1 MPAVV
6 GNEDI
11 ADGAGILIAVPALIR
26 RKPRGIRSRD
36 PARCRV
42 IDLLSGHSPIALET
56 PHDPLQVFGNS
67 RAEGFVRKPDEAVR
81 VEIG

>member
-11 ADGAGILIAVPALIR
+11 ADAAGILMAAPALIR
-26 RKPRGIRSRD
+26 RKPRGIRSRN

-42 IDLLSGHSPIALET
+42 IDLLPGHSPIALET
-56 PHDPLQVFGNS
+56 PHVRLQIFGNS
-67 RAEGFVRKPDEAVR
+67 RAEGFVRKPDAAVR